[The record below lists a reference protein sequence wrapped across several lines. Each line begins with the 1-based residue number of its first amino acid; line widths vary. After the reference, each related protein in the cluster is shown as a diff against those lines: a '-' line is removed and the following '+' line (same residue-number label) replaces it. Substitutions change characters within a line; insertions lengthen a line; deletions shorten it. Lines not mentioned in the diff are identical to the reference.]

1 MSDLEQSVF
10 HTVRR
15 HPYCNAVL
23 IAYKLGVPQV
33 KVQAAM
39 ERLTERGIL

>member
-10 HTVRR
+10 RVVKS

-23 IAYKLGVPQV
+23 IAYKLGVPQAE
-33 KVQAAM
+33 VQAAM
-39 ERLTERGIL
+39 QQLVKRGII